1 MVSRMTDYIDRQA
14 ARRTLGDFIV
24 QGVTPQDLVMN
35 FREIVL
41 NRIDTLPPEDV
52 VPVVRCKD
60 CKLNRKWNDW
70 LGCPM
75 IGIGTGVQDD
85 DYCSRGI
92 RKDG

>member
-1 MVSRMTDYIDRQA
+1 MDDYIDRQA
-14 ARRTLGDFIV
+14 
-24 QGVTPQDLVMN
+24 
-35 FREIVL
+35 VL
-41 NRIDTLPPEDV
+41 NLAKDICVPTKEGYTYRHRCIDADEVKVLPSADV
-52 VPVVRCKD
+52 QPVVRCKD